1 MKGLEGKIFKEQLRA
16 LDLLSPEQ
24 SRLRGGLMAAAAPH
38 REQRAALSSALCG
51 SDRARGN
58 SMELCQ
64 GRIRL
69 GIKKRFFTEGWSGM
83 EKTPRAVVTARS

>member
-1 MKGLEGKIFKEQLRA
+1 VKGLEGKIFKEQLRP
-16 LDLLSPEQ
+16 LGVLGPEQ
-24 SRLRGGLMAAAAPH
+24 RSGGGGLMAATSPH
-38 REQRAALSSALCG
+38 REQRAELSSALCG

-83 EKTPRAVVTARS
+83 EKAPRAVVTARS